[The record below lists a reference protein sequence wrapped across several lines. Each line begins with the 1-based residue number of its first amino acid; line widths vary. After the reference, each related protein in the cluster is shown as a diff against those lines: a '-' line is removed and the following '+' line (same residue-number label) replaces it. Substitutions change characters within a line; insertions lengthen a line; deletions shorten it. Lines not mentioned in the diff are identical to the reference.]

1 MIVLLRELFENK
13 SDVLYVN
20 YIKEQMIQ
28 LYSQLST
35 CEMLPSN
42 IFLWIIRSQ
51 NIFVDIDE
59 QLTIRGAITALL
71 EKKVIHKGGI
81 VCHIEDLVV
90 HKDHR
95 GQQIGSELVDHVVN
109 YAKEKGCYKTILNC
123 NDQVEPFYQKLGFQ
137 SKNKEMSLYF

>member
-13 SDVLYVN
+13 SDVMYVN

-123 NDQVEPFYQKLGFQ
+123 NEQVEPFYQKLGFQ
-137 SKNKEMSLYF
+137 SKNKEMSIYF

>member
-13 SDVLYVN
+13 SDVMYVN

-95 GQQIGSELVDHVVN
+95 GQQIGSKLVDHVVN

-123 NDQVEPFYQKLGFQ
+123 NDEVEPFYQKLGFR

>member
-13 SDVLYVN
+13 SDVMYVN

-71 EKKVIHKGGI
+71 ETKVIHKGGI

>member
-13 SDVLYVN
+13 SDVMYVN

-95 GQQIGSELVDHVVN
+95 GQQIGSKLVDHVVN

>member
-1 MIVLLRELFENK
+1 MIVLLHELFENK
-13 SDVLYVN
+13 SDVMYVN

-35 CEMLPSN
+35 CEMIPSN

>member
-13 SDVLYVN
+13 SDVMYVN
-20 YIKEQMIQ
+20 YIKEQIQ

-95 GQQIGSELVDHVVN
+95 GQQIGSKLVDHVVN

>member
-1 MIVLLRELFENK
+1 MIVLLHELFENK
-13 SDVLYVN
+13 SDVMYVN

-35 CEMLPSN
+35 CEMIPSN

-123 NDQVEPFYQKLGFQ
+123 NDEVEPFYQKLGFQ